1 MAAGIQLG
9 ATSWRLWKLS
19 NTFRL
24 EFIEPTIMLNSDA
37 ELTARLSEAIARLVP
52 EAFGREAVLESLK
65 PARIDRRYSFM
76 FRYWVKKPDQSRHSI
91 LVKIPHQDWIK
102 SMAEA
107 IASDQVRSEI
117 KHEFEVMQSI
127 HTVIQNSKHPML
139 FAINP
144 VGGYLVDFNAIV
156 MEEVPLQM
164 LKGYLS
170 RFSIWV
176 DNTFAWMDFETKL
189 NLAGEWLRLIHN
201 TFQQN
206 RVAKLEGLNLQQ
218 AIWIEINTLEKITGA
233 RLDSIREAFQQLYE
247 LVKNLDVPVSSL
259 HNDFHLGNIFVTPD
273 GKVGALDPNWKDGGV
288 IYEDLA
294 SLLIDP
300 VTRRLQVLFQGLA
313 FRRSQRKRFERAVLL
328 GYFGKNTPVY
338 PLIYYYCALTTLE
351 KWRINEERLRAA
363 PRIVGR
369 VSSLFIGF
377 YFRRLLRNYLN
388 LG

>member
-1 MAAGIQLG
+1 
-9 ATSWRLWKLS
+9 
-19 NTFRL
+19 
-24 EFIEPTIMLNSDA
+24 MLNSDA
-37 ELTARLSEAIARLVP
+37 ELTAKLSEAIARLVP
-52 EAFGREAVLESLK
+52 EVFGEEAGLESLI

-76 FRYWVKKPDQSRHSI
+76 FRYWVKKPDLSRHSV

-117 KHEFEVMQSI
+117 RHEFEVMQSI
-127 HTVIQNSKHPML
+127 HTVVQNSKHPML

-164 LKGYLS
+164 LKDYLS
-170 RFSIWV
+170 RFPIWME
-176 DNTFAWMDFETKL
+176 NRFAWMDFETKL

-201 TFQQN
+201 TFQQA
-206 RVAKLEGLNLQQ
+206 RVAKFEDLNLQQ
-218 AIWIEINTLEKITGA
+218 AIWIEINTLEKITSA
-233 RLDSIREAFQQLYE
+233 RLDSIRKSFQQLYE
-247 LVKNLDVPVSSL
+247 LVKNMYVPISSL
-259 HNDFHLGNIFVTPD
+259 HNDFHLGNIFFTPD

-328 GYFGKNTPVY
+328 GYFGKTTPTY

-363 PRIVGR
+363 PSVVGR
-369 VSSLFIGF
+369 VGSLIISF
-377 YFRRLLRNYLN
+377 YFSRLVQSYLN
-388 LG
+388 QGLRSVNL